1 MSLAELKQGAETLSV
16 EERTELR
23 AHLRL
28 LDLKSDTVRQTDL
41 SDRVRAGRYIDQD
54 EVRRLII
61 KQSGTR
67 P

>member
-16 EERTELR
+16 AERTELR

-28 LDLKSDTVRQTDL
+28 LDLKGDKVRQADL

-54 EVRRLII
+54 EVRRLIAS
-61 KQSGTR
+61 QSGPR